1 MREREGNV
9 SRVASPPSVVVSI
22 DRSQSQLLF
31 GKHQGRPACNG
42 SSNNICI
49 DDFGLD
55 SKIFAD
61 EIRLV
66 QDTLRIS
73 DELQRFTRTHFLPV
87 GLPRLCIKL
96 LDMATYVHPFALCRF
111 CRGLLLCLSA
121 VPIRV
126 TSWSASRPI
135 GPKRGKLVRRGG
147 FEPPRGCP
155 RQPLKLVRLPV
166 PPPPHLKDLARLYQ
180 KPQSSS
186 ENPPCTVGRG
196 LWRYSN
202 GAGVAGLLRLGLR
215 LRLNRRREL
224 GRLFRAGRF
233 GRFFQRALFQH

>member
-96 LDMATYVHPFALCRF
+96 LDMATYVHPFALCGF

-166 PPPPHLKDLARLYQ
+166 PPPPHFEGLGPIIPKASGEQR
-180 KPQSSS
+180 
-186 ENPPCTVGRG
+186 NPSLCGWGRPMPL
-196 LWRYSN
+196 LWRRRRRCR
-202 GAGVAGLLRLGLR
+202 LLRLGW
-215 LRLNRRREL
+215 RRGL

-233 GRFFQRALFQH
+233 GRFFLRAFFQH